1 MGGAL
6 LELVA
11 LGQQDKHLI
20 GNPQVSFFKN
30 VYKRHTNFSIET
42 IKNQFLNK
50 ADFGLKTTCIIER
63 KGDLLKDMYLEIE
76 LPILS
81 SGNNISWINGIGNH
95 IIDKIDLLFGGEI
108 IVSLTGEYLDIYSS
122 LTVPQSKQ
130 DGYYKMVGK
139 NTSYTNQTQK
149 STLSLIVPLPFW
161 FTKNI
166 GYSLPLISLQYTEV
180 KLDIHLKPFSKVWFS
195 NSDVTGSPQP
205 TTVSITEINLY
216 CDYIYLDVYERVKF
230 AKKDN
235 IEYLIEQVQI
245 NNNNPV
251 SSTNVKCDLTF
262 NHPVK
267 ELIWVYKSDDIETY
281 NVWGNYAQNP
291 NGGNNTSPISH
302 VEFKLNNTDRF
313 EKKKSNYF
321 RLMQPYQNHTTIPST
336 NYIYTFSFALQPEK
350 HQPTGT
356 CNFSKIDN
364 TLLNLTMENSATTG
378 TIVVYA
384 INYNILKITN
394 GMAGLLY
401 SS

>member
-11 LGQQDKHLI
+11 LGEQDKHLV
-20 GNPQVSFFKN
+20 GNPQVSFFKH

-50 ADFGLKTTCIIER
+50 SDFGVKTSCVIER

-76 LPILS
+76 LPVLS

-95 IIDKIDLLFGGEI
+95 LIDKIDLLFGGEI

-130 DGYYKMVGK
+130 DGYYKMIAK
-139 NTSYTNQTQK
+139 NTSYNNATQK
-149 STLSLIVPLPFW
+149 GALSLIVPLPFW

-166 GYSLPLISLQYTEV
+166 GYALPLISLQYTEV
-180 KLDIHLKPFSKVWFS
+180 KLDIHLKPFSKCWYS
-195 NSDVTGSPQP
+195 NSAVSGSPKP
-205 TTVSITEINLY
+205 STISISEMNLY
-216 CDYIYLDVYERVKF
+216 CDYIYLDSYERIKF

-235 IEYLIEQVQI
+235 IEYLIEQLQI
-245 NNNNPV
+245 NDSNPV
-251 SSTNVKCDLTF
+251 SSTNVNCDLTF

-267 ELIWVYKSDDIETY
+267 EMIWVYKSNDIETY

-302 VEFKLNNTDRF
+302 VELKLNNNNRF

-364 TLLNLTMENSATTG
+364 TVLNLTMENSATSG
-378 TIVVYA
+378 NINVYA

>member
-11 LGQQDKHLI
+11 LGEQDKHLV
-20 GNPQVSFFKN
+20 GNPQVSFFKH

-50 ADFGLKTTCIIER
+50 SDFGVKTSCIIER

-76 LPILS
+76 LPELS
-81 SGNNISWINGIGNH
+81 SGSNISWINGIGNH
-95 IIDKIDLLFGGEI
+95 LIDKIELLFGGEI

-130 DGYYKMVGK
+130 DGYYKMIAK
-139 NTSYTNQTQK
+139 NTSYNNATQK
-149 STLSLIVPLPFW
+149 GALSLIVPLPFW

-166 GYSLPLISLQYTEV
+166 GYALPIISLQYTEI
-180 KLDIHLKPFSKVWFS
+180 KLDIHLKSFSKCWYS

-205 TTVSITEINLY
+205 STVSISEMNLY
-216 CDYIYLDVYERVKF
+216 CDYIYLDSYERVKF

-235 IEYLIEQVQI
+235 IEYLIEQLQI
-245 NNNNPV
+245 NENNPV
-251 SSTNVKCDLTF
+251 SSTNVNCDLTF

-267 ELIWVYKSDDIETY
+267 EIIWIYKSNDIETY

-291 NGGNNTSPISH
+291 NGGNNTSPISY
-302 VEFKLNNTDRF
+302 VELKLNNNNRF

-336 NYIYTFSFALQPEK
+336 NYIYTFSFALHPEK

-364 TLLNLTMENSATTG
+364 TVLNLTMENSATSG
-378 TIVVYA
+378 NINVYA

>member
-11 LGQQDKHLI
+11 LGEQDKHLV
-20 GNPQVSFFKN
+20 GNPQVSFFKH

-50 ADFGLKTTCIIER
+50 SDFGIKTSCIIER
-63 KGDLLKDMYLEIE
+63 KGDLVKDMYLEIE
-76 LPILS
+76 LPVLS
-81 SGNNISWINGIGNH
+81 SGSNISWINGIGNH
-95 IIDKIDLLFGGEI
+95 LIDKIDLLFGGEI

-130 DGYYKMVGK
+130 DGYYKMIAK
-139 NTSYTNQTQK
+139 NTSYNNATQK
-149 STLSLIVPLPFW
+149 GALSLIVPLPFW

-166 GYSLPLISLQYTEV
+166 GYALPLISLQYTEI
-180 KLDIHLKPFSKVWFS
+180 KLDIHLKPFSKCWYS
-195 NSDVTGSPQP
+195 NADVTGSPQP
-205 TTVSITEINLY
+205 STVSISEMNLY
-216 CDYIYLDVYERVKF
+216 CDYIYLDAYERIKF

-235 IEYLIEQVQI
+235 IEYLIEQLQI
-245 NNNNPV
+245 NDSNPV
-251 SSTNVKCDLTF
+251 SSTNVNCDLTF

-267 ELIWVYKSDDIETY
+267 EMIWVYKSNNIETY

-302 VEFKLNNTDRF
+302 VELKLNNTNRF

-336 NYIYTFSFALQPEK
+336 NYIYTFSFALHPEK

-364 TLLNLTMENSATTG
+364 TILNLTMENSATSG
-378 TIVVYA
+378 NINVYA

>member
-50 ADFGLKTTCIIER
+50 SDFGVKTSCVIER

-76 LPILS
+76 LPVLS

-95 IIDKIDLLFGGEI
+95 LIDKIDLLFGGEI

-130 DGYYKMVGK
+130 DGYYKMIAK
-139 NTSYTNQTQK
+139 NTSYNNATQK
-149 STLSLIVPLPFW
+149 GALSLIVPLPFW

-166 GYSLPLISLQYTEV
+166 GYALPLISLQYTEI
-180 KLDIHLKPFSKVWFS
+180 KLDIHLKPFSKCWYS
-195 NSDVTGSPQP
+195 NSAVSGSPQP
-205 TTVSITEINLY
+205 STVSISEMNLY
-216 CDYIYLDVYERVKF
+216 CDYIYLDSYERIKF

-235 IEYLIEQVQI
+235 IEYLIEQLQI
-245 NNNNPV
+245 NENNPV
-251 SSTNVKCDLTF
+251 SSINVNCDLTF

-267 ELIWVYKSDDIETY
+267 EMIWVYKSNDIETY

-302 VEFKLNNTDRF
+302 VELKLNNNNRF

-364 TLLNLTMENSATTG
+364 TVLNLTMENSATSG
-378 TIVVYA
+378 NINVYA

>member
-11 LGQQDKHLI
+11 LGEQDKHLV
-20 GNPQVSFFKN
+20 GNPQVSFFKH

-50 ADFGLKTTCIIER
+50 SDFGVKTSCVIER

-76 LPILS
+76 LPVLS

-95 IIDKIDLLFGGEI
+95 LIDKIDLLFGGEI

-130 DGYYKMVGK
+130 DGYYKMIAK
-139 NTSYTNQTQK
+139 NTSYNNATQK
-149 STLSLIVPLPFW
+149 GALSLIVPLPFW

-166 GYSLPLISLQYTEV
+166 GYALPLISLQYTEV
-180 KLDIHLKPFSKVWFS
+180 KLDIHLKPFSKCWYS
-195 NSDVTGSPQP
+195 NSAVSGSPQP
-205 TTVSITEINLY
+205 STVSISEMNLY
-216 CDYIYLDVYERVKF
+216 CDYIYLDAYERIKF

-235 IEYLIEQVQI
+235 IEYLIEQLQI
-245 NNNNPV
+245 NDSNPV
-251 SSTNVKCDLTF
+251 SSTNVNCDLTF

-267 ELIWVYKSDDIETY
+267 EMIWVYKSNDIETY

-302 VEFKLNNTDRF
+302 VELKLNNNNRF

-364 TLLNLTMENSATTG
+364 TVLNLTMENSATSG
-378 TIVVYA
+378 NINVYA